1 LSQLRFPV
9 IVTEGFGQLPM
20 CTPIYRLLKE
30 CEGSEATLLGD
41 SASIWERPE
50 IIIPRTLAQA
60 PRALAPATERLS
72 AGQQVRICRAPYM
85 ARVGRIVTVHKTSQS
100 TGAGYRL
107 PGADVELED
116 GETVFVPYTNL
127 DMIR

>member
-1 LSQLRFPV
+1 VSQFRFPV
-9 IVTEGFGQLPM
+9 IVTEGFGELPM
-20 CTPIYRLLKE
+20 STPIYELLKE

-41 SASIWERPE
+41 ITSNWERPE
-50 IIIPRTLAQA
+50 IIVPRTLAEA
-60 PRALAPATERLS
+60 PRSVAPTTERMS
-72 AGQQVRICRAPYM
+72 EGQRVRICRAPYM
-85 ARVGRIVTVHKTSQS
+85 ARVGRIITVHKSAQT

-107 PGADVELED
+107 PGADVELEN